1 MCTKTILLR
10 ICELVSEVKRYGGKG
25 MHIQCMNEP
34 TNATGGTRLNFSL
47 DLAIYF
53 ITSFCNIIT
62 NIPIQV
68 FSLYHHIIDI
78 IIYFSLVLKLSP
90 LLLKKTYYFDF
101 LFITKTNPP
110 SNNVTMSSAS
120 CFQMH
125 GDAASNAN
133 IAIICSV
140 HVHADGQ

>member
-10 ICELVSEVKRYGGKG
+10 ICELVSEVKRYCGKG

-34 TNATGGTRLNFSL
+34 TNATGGTRLHFLL

-53 ITSFCNIIT
+53 ITSFCK
-62 NIPIQV
+62 IQSL
-68 FSLYHHIIDI
+68 SLYRRYHYDI

-101 LFITKTNPP
+101 LFITKTTPPP

-120 CFQMH
+120 CFQIH

>member
-1 MCTKTILLR
+1 MCTRTILLR
-10 ICELVSEVKRYGGKG
+10 ICELVSEVKRYCGKG

-34 TNATGGTRLNFSL
+34 TNATGGTRLHFLL

-53 ITSFCNIIT
+53 ITSFCK
-62 NIPIQV
+62 IQ
-68 FSLYHHIIDI
+68 SLSSYHRYHYDI